1 MKRPGLATL
10 VMIGMATGILAGWFF
25 SGNHIFISVV
35 EPLGTMFVRMFK
47 MIMVPIVV
55 ASLVV
60 GVAGS
65 GEAHSFGRLGL
76 KTIIYFEVLTT
87 AAIIIG
93 LFAANIIRPG
103 SGVELPV
110 GSSKV
115 ASAFAEKAH
124 SHTLAETLISIVPTN
139 IVDSLAKADMLAV
152 IFFSVMFGLALAS
165 VGDKGTPVIELF
177 KGFAEVMF
185 RLTNIVMRFA
195 PIGVFAMI
203 SLTVARFGIHAMLPL
218 LKLAVTVYGAML
230 FFVFLVIGMVCRWLG
245 IRLIPLLNSIREEI
259 LLAFSTAS
267 SETVLPNIIEKAGKS
282 GAPQR
287 IASFVIPTGYTFNL
301 DGSTLYQA
309 LAALFIAQMYGIDLT
324 LFQQITLVLTLML
337 TSKGIAGVPGAS
349 LVVLTAT
356 LGSVGLPIEGI
367 SIILGIDRVLDMG
380 RTVVNV
386 IGNYVAALAVSKLEG
401 EFDRDQALIFLDC
414 PDEAKR
420 IQENICI

>member
-1 MKRPGLATL
+1 MKKPGLATL
-10 VMIGMATGILAGWFF
+10 VMIGMATGILAGWLF
-25 SGNHIFISVV
+25 SGNQTFIAMV

-60 GVAGS
+60 GVAGN
-65 GEAHSFGRLGL
+65 GEVHSFGRLGL

-87 AAIIIG
+87 AAIVIG
-93 LFAANIIRPG
+93 LLAANIIRPG
-103 SGVELPV
+103 AGIELPA
-110 GSSKV
+110 GGLQV
-115 ASAFAEKAH
+115 AATFAEKAH

-165 VGDKGTPVIELF
+165 VGEKAVPVLELF

-185 RLTNIVMRFA
+185 KLTNIVMRFA
-195 PIGVFAMI
+195 PVGVFAMV
-203 SLTVARFGIHAMLPL
+203 SLTVAKFGIHTMLPL
-218 LKLAVTVYGAML
+218 LKLAATVYGAML
-230 FFVFLVIGMVCRWLG
+230 VFLFLAIGAVCRWLG
-245 IRLIPLLNSIREEI
+245 IRLIPLLRSIREEI

-267 SETVLPNIIEKAGKS
+267 SETVLPSIITKAEKS

-309 LAALFIAQMYGIDLT
+309 LAALFIAQMYGIHLT

-349 LVVLTAT
+349 MVVLTAT

-367 SIILGIDRVLDMG
+367 SIILGIDRILDMG

-401 EFDRDQALIFLDC
+401 EFNLEQALLFLGC
-414 PDEAKR
+414 AE
-420 IQENICI
+420 QEKINEGAIR